1 MIPGTLIKLGER
13 QYLLPPLNA
22 EAMEM
27 HAEFLK
33 QVIGKGIEQDRLV
46 ECLPAIAD
54 LVHCALRRNYP
65 EIDIAEVKRNVD
77 FGNLNGLITDLFKT
91 SGFTESTG
99 EATPGNG
106 PTGAR

>member
-1 MIPGTLIKLGER
+1 
-13 QYLLPPLNA
+13 
-22 EAMEM
+22 M

-33 QVIGKGIEQDRLV
+33 QVIGKGIEQDRLI
-46 ECLPAIAD
+46 ECLSTIAE

-65 EIDIAEVKRNVD
+65 ELDLAEVKRNVD
-77 FGNLNGLITDLFKT
+77 FGNFNALIIDLFRT

-99 EATPGNG
+99 EAVPGNG